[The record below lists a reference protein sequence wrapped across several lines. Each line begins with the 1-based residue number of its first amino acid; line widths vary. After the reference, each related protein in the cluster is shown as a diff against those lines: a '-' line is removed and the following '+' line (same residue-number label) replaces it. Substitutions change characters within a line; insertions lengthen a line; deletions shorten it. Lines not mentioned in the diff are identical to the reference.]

1 MIYYVCKYT
10 PIELLEGF
18 GGECARLEPLPDN
31 FDTADSLG
39 HPNMCGYG
47 KAIIEEVFSKDI
59 KEMVLVDCC
68 DVIRRVYDILEE
80 SGRMD
85 FLWLLELP
93 HKKGLAERKIFK
105 KRLRELAEGYK
116 KYSGRDFDVK
126 KAVASFT
133 ETAKDTAEKH
143 ISLLGAHGGKYL
155 YKTVS
160 EKFTVTVNDDTC
172 TGNRSVE
179 MTKNAADLDS
189 FLDSYSTAI
198 LGQTPCMRM
207 YDTTGREKLSA
218 GTVGIIYHTMKFC
231 DYYSFEYM
239 NLKNNVSVPLLKIET
254 DCTSQSEGQLSTRLD
269 AFAETINAGA
279 NRRKINMKTDGKI
292 YAAGI
297 DSGSTS
303 TDAIIMDGDKR
314 IIGKAIVPTG
324 AGATNGAK
332 KALAQALEQAGL
344 KEEDLTVTI
353 TTGYGRE
360 NISFGEASVTE
371 ITCHARGANYLDP
384 EARTVIDI
392 GGQDSKAIRID
403 ENGAVLGFVMND
415 KCAAGTGRFLDMM
428 ARTMELS
435 LDEMSELGLKWK
447 NDVVISNMCT
457 VFAES
462 EVVSLVAQDTPPEDI
477 IHGLNNSVAGKTI
490 SLVKRLG
497 GEKGYIMTGGVA
509 KNRGI
514 VEAIEEKLGEK
525 LFVCDEAQLCG
536 AIGAALIGLDSLA
549 EA

>member
-1 MIYYVCKYT
+1 M
-10 PIELLEGF
+10 
-18 GGECARLEPLPDN
+18 
-31 FDTADSLG
+31 
-39 HPNMCGYG
+39 
-47 KAIIEEVFSKDI
+47 
-59 KEMVLVDCC
+59 
-68 DVIRRVYDILEE
+68 
-80 SGRMD
+80 
-85 FLWLLELP
+85 
-93 HKKGLAERKIFK
+93 
-105 KRLRELAEGYK
+105 
-116 KYSGRDFDVK
+116 
-126 KAVASFT
+126 ASFT
-133 ETAKDTAEKH
+133 ETAKDTEEKH
-143 ISLLGAHGGKYL
+143 ISLMGAHGGKYL